1 MHNTNGVR
9 LDCGELM
16 EISQRR

>member
-9 LDCGELM
+9 LGCRELM